1 MNKKEA
7 IMILAVL
14 KAAYPAGYRDMSQED
29 NITLVN
35 LWARVFHDWSYEDVN
50 NAVDA
55 VIVTNKTN
63 FPPSPGLVMDRL
75 IKNTSA
81 PEMTEMEA
89 WGLVYKVIKNSA
101 WHAEEEFR
109 KLPRTIQCS
118 VSPELLQSW
127 ASMPPDTVQSV
138 IQSNFMRT
146 FRSKKEQQHELKALP
161 ESVKNTILELSE
173 GLGA

>member
-1 MNKKEA
+1 MNKKET

-14 KAAYPAGYRDMSQED
+14 KAAYPAGYRDMSPED

-35 LWARVFHDWSYEDVN
+35 LWMRVFADWPYDDVN
-50 NAVDA
+50 NAIDA
-55 VIVTNKTN
+55 IIVTNKAN
-63 FPPSPGLVMDRL
+63 FPPSPGLVMDQL
-75 IKNTSA
+75 IKNTTP

-89 WGLVYKVIKNSA
+89 WGLVYKAIKNSA

-127 ASMPPDTVQSV
+127 ASMPPETVQSV
-138 IQSNFMRT
+138 VQSNFMRT
-146 FRSKKEQQHELKALP
+146 FRSRKEQDREYLAMPKA
-161 ESVKNTILELSE
+161 VKNKILALSE
-173 GLGA
+173 DIGA